1 MEELTDRQKQV
12 LQFTLSF
19 QEDRG
24 RTPTGPEIASH
35 FGYQDPSSAY
45 QHLRLIEKKGYLE
58 ITQPKKRGALQ
69 LIPTEA
75 AERVAQMDW
84 PAFGTIPAGP
94 VSEVS
99 PDDADSVNAVEDL
112 LPMIRPGDYF
122 LTVSGDSM
130 KEAGL
135 EEGMTLLMRPTE
147 APADDVAPGDIC
159 AVWVDGDGGT
169 LKRVF
174 FENGRVRLV
183 PENEAYEERTY
194 PVERVRVQGMLVAA
208 LSVLRFQEGG

>member
-1 MEELTDRQKQV
+1 MEELTDRQEQV
-12 LQFTLSF
+12 LHFILSF
-19 QEDRG
+19 REDRG
-24 RTPTGPEIASH
+24 RTPTGPEIASR

-58 ITQPKKRGALQ
+58 IVQPKERGPLQ
-69 LIPTEA
+69 LIPTDA
-75 AERVAQMDW
+75 AERATQTDW

-94 VSEVS
+94 VSEVA
-99 PDDADSVNAVEDL
+99 PDDAASVRAVEDL

-130 KEAGL
+130 KGAGL
-135 EEGMTLLMRPTE
+135 TEGMTLLMRPTE
-147 APADDVAPGDIC
+147 TPAEDVTPGDIC
-159 AVWVDGDGGT
+159 AVWVEGDGGT

-174 FENGRVRLV
+174 FENSRVRLV
-183 PENEAYEERTY
+183 PENEEYDERTY

-208 LSVLRFQEGG
+208 LSILRFRDSG

>member
-1 MEELTDRQKQV
+1 MEELTDRQEQV
-12 LQFTLSF
+12 LQFILSF

-24 RTPTGPEIASH
+24 RTPTGPEIADH
-35 FGYQDPSSAY
+35 FGYRDPSSAY

-58 ITQPKKRGALQ
+58 IVQPKKRGALQ
-69 LIPTEA
+69 LILTEA
-75 AERVAQMDW
+75 AERVAQMHW

-94 VSEVS
+94 VSEVA
-99 PDDADSVNAVEDL
+99 PDEAASVNTVEDL

-130 KEAGL
+130 QEAGL
-135 EEGMTLLMRPTE
+135 QEGMTLLMRPTDT
-147 APADDVAPGDIC
+147 PADDVAPGDIC

-174 FENGRVRLV
+174 FENGHVRLV
-183 PENEAYEERTY
+183 PENNEYEERMY
-194 PVERVRVQGMLVAA
+194 PVERVRIQGVLVAA
-208 LSVLRFQEGG
+208 LSVLRFQDGG